1 MTEFRTTRIS
11 AAGSE
16 TAPDGSEVQPLLAL
30 RGGGIARFELA
41 AGQTSRAVA
50 HRTVDEIWLFVAG
63 RGELWRRQGG
73 REEVVP
79 VEAGVCVT
87 IPAGTHFQFRSLSG
101 EALAAIGVTMPPW
114 PGDGEATPVPG
125 KWKASVP

>member
-30 RGGGIARFELA
+30 RGGGMARFELA

>member
-1 MTEFRTTRIS
+1 VTEFRTTRIS

-41 AGQTSRAVA
+41 AGQTSRTVA

>member
-1 MTEFRTTRIS
+1 M
-11 AAGSE
+11 
-16 TAPDGSEVQPLLAL
+16 
-30 RGGGIARFELA
+30 ARFELA